1 MKAIHTMIAI
11 AALAGAASF
20 AGAEEPAG
28 APPAGAP
35 PEGGPRE
42 HRKPPAELIAKFDK
56 DGDGNLNDDEKA
68 AMKAAMEER
77 RKEML
82 TKFDKDGDG
91 KLNEEERKAAR
102 EAGGFGGPGGKRP
115 HGDKKPKEE
124 AAPQ

>member
-56 DGDGNLNDDEKA
+56 DGDGKLNDDEKA